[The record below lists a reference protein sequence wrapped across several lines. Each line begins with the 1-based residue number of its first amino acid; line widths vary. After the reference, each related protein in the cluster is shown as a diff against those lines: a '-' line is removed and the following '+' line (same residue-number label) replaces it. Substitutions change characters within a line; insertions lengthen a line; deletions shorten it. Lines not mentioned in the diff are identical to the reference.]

1 MENYKGLGDTIENVF
16 KATKIDKVA
25 KLILGDDCGCDE
37 RKELLN
43 RLFPYKTNDV
53 LTDDEREILI
63 NEKLK

>member
-1 MENYKGLGDTIENVF
+1 MENHKGLGDTIQSVL

-25 KLILGDDCGCDE
+25 KHILGDGCGCDE

-53 LTDDEREILI
+53 LTDEERKILI
-63 NEKLK
+63 KEKLK